1 MSASHRNASNGDV
14 NVFVSYYGC
23 HGGPPRS
30 RLFHLAVFLLIYL
43 CRLSSAVLRQ
53 TRILTRLFQSK
64 AGSFLRQFFGPE
76 PLQANQDYACL
87 GPGNEIELH

>member
-1 MSASHRNASNGDV
+1 MFLFLITVAMAAPLVLVSFISPCFFSSIYADV
-14 NVFVSYYGC
+14 
-23 HGGPPRS
+23 
-30 RLFHLAVFLLIYL
+30 
-43 CRLSSAVLRQ
+43 SSAVLRQ